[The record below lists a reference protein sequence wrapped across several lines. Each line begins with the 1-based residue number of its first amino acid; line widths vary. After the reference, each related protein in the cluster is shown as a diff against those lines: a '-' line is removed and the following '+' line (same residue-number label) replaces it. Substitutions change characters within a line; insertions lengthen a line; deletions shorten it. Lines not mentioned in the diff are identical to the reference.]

1 MDQGPLPR
9 GSGASVQFLHGY
21 LPACPH
27 GTVGT
32 RADANPPAADPA
44 RETFVLMCPFCNHA
58 AVIPLGRVTTSPVGI
73 RCDYRCASC
82 SKEFVFLR

>member
-1 MDQGPLPR
+1 MDTSPPAPTAPSGPEPN
-9 GSGASVQFLHGY
+9 
-21 LPACPH
+21 
-27 GTVGT
+27 
-32 RADANPPAADPA
+32 ANPPAADPA